1 MTNQQQK
8 EQIINQFYRTG
19 RIDGYYL
26 GIKSKSKANPI
37 KEYIKGCLYKSYLL
51 QNNGVQENDFIEDIY
66 QEAFLHLWNYDT
78 DKFIDAYENSKIKG
92 TRIIA
97 LLMRII
103 VLKCFA
109 IDKRTNNPKS
119 CLVSRLGFGSVF
131 NTTNYSIPPLESLS
145 DGDTEPK
152 QELIIFDD
160 ADAKSDFETEY
171 GFTPEQIIDHLSPE
185 AKFVFYQLMGKQKP
199 GSPSKERIKAKE
211 NMIEELEFLKH
222 RIRYKS

>member
-8 EQIINQFYRTG
+8 EQIINEFYRTG

-26 GIKSKSKANPI
+26 GIKSKSKENPI
-37 KEYIKGCLYKSYLL
+37 KQYIKGCLYKSYLL
-51 QNNGVQENDFIEDIY
+51 QNNGVQDNDFIEDIY

-78 DKFIDAYENSKIKG
+78 DNFIDAYQNSKVKG

-145 DGDTEPK
+145 DDDGQEK
-152 QELIIFDD
+152 QLIIFDD
-160 ADAKSDFETEY
+160 AEAQSDFEAEY
-171 GFTPEQIIDHLSPE
+171 GFTPEQIIEQLSPE
-185 AKFVFYQLMGKQKP
+185 ARFVFYQLLGKQKP
-199 GSPSKERIKAKE
+199 GSPSKERKQAKE
-211 NMIEELEFLKH
+211 DMIREMQVIQNQIK
-222 RIRYKS
+222 KQ